1 MTTAA
6 KHFDPQL
13 GIDIHMYVFPPV
25 PLPVPLPTPHIG
37 IVLDPFD
44 YLPFLG
50 GTVHVNGIKRA
61 TAGTGGLNLHIP
73 MGAYHPAFLPKLPT
87 GPQTD
92 DELFM
97 GSMTV
102 SADGDP
108 FSKLAMPVLDC
119 NVVGMVP
126 PFRIRKPKKPKLSL
140 TLPTA
145 VNLAIPT
152 NVNVGG
158 PPTISLMA
166 MAMKGLFKLL
176 GPVFKRG
183 GKAFK
188 KLRQKVFGNMK
199 PGFLKCK
206 VLRAEPVD
214 IRTGSVSVTHE
225 DFAVPGRLPLAW
237 TREYGSNNDHIGAC
251 GHGWETPA
259 DIRLELDADGSV
271 LFHGG
276 DGIAVFPQAPD
287 APGLEHAVREFVDGA
302 RLYAQGDEWLVRCK
316 DGLRYAFA
324 RPAANLV
331 ALTTQTLPIQRIEDA
346 SGNAWRFER
355 RGADLVRI
363 VESGTV
369 DPVSG
374 QPLQGRFL
382 QATSRQG
389 RIEALELH
397 DPATGRNYPLVRYEY
412 NDAGDLV
419 SAFDPLDAPRTFD
432 YRQHRMV
439 RHTDRLGLSFHYAYD
454 DQWRV
459 IHSWGDGGL
468 YDYRFAYDDLLGDV
482 EITDSLGHTS
492 LVKFDEYRLPLCE
505 IDPLGGVTV
514 FEYDEAGR
522 TTAVVDPEGL
532 RTEFVYDERGNLL
545 QLTRADGSTLQTQYD
560 EDDRP
565 IAVIDPLQASWQQR
579 WDERDLLVEQ
589 ISPLGATSTYG
600 YDAHGQL
607 TTHTNALGAVTALH
621 YDRHG
626 YLQSLTD
633 PLGGRTLFQH
643 DALGRLIEQT
653 DPAHQLIRHDYD
665 VKGRLL
671 SVTQADGSRVR
682 AVYDAEDQLI
692 RYTDEAGAVT
702 QLAYAGIGQIARR
715 LLPDGQLIQYEY
727 DSEQRLTAVINQRG
741 ERYQLK
747 RDALG
752 RIIEEIDFW
761 DQSRDY
767 RYDASSRLTHSRD
780 ALGQQIA
787 YATDP
792 LGRITAKTLP
802 HPDRPGL
809 QAKET
814 FRYDAGGQLIE
825 LRNAHRQVKRRYDL
839 EGRLLE
845 EDQDGFAVSNTYDEL
860 GHRIVRSTSA
870 GNRVACVFDLR
881 GQLQRVTIND
891 EAPVVIERDA
901 LGRVLTEHLSPQVQR
916 QLSYDERGL
925 LTAQAVLRNETPLF
939 DTCYAY
945 DNAGNQTQRRDS
957 QYGHDTYTYDPM
969 GRILAHTDPRGTLAS
984 FLYDPAGDRLR
995 TQVLAKR
1002 QQQVAGGEPL
1012 PDEWSR
1018 EGQHGGLSY
1027 AFDRAGN
1034 LVRRGQS
1041 GQDSDASALHLR
1053 WDAAQRLVESI
1064 KDGQVTRY
1072 GYDALGRRAFKRNPT
1087 RTTWFFWDGTAL
1099 LAEVAQENNDDL
1111 TPGPISE
1118 GLVVDLFEA
1127 RQRKRAFAGLHARA
1141 REYVYY
1147 PESFVPLALI
1157 DPLRD
1162 GEAETADIGDVVRAA
1177 TPDEKDATTTP
1188 HKRVFHYHVDP
1199 NGCPTR
1205 ATDPRGHTAWAASY
1219 TAWGE
1224 VSHQHIDEIDN
1235 PLRLQGQYCDAETGL
1250 HYNLYRYYEPKTGE
1264 FVGAD
1269 PLRMLAGEH
1278 LYRFAP
1284 NALEWSDPLGLSA
1297 SPIPGVANGE
1307 FANWFNNLT
1316 PDEFDAVW
1324 KDHASTIKDRLRHPG
1339 GMHEWLLVSRADV
1352 FKRWGVTAEQIWEWR
1367 TPTSTT
1373 GGINPNWRHGRTG
1386 STSAHNEIL
1395 GIIDSSLT
1403 FDDFKRRLNNWA
1415 NFRLSNGINDLP
1427 SGLRMRC

>member
-126 PFRIRKPKKPKLSL
+126 PFRLRKPKKPKLSL

-225 DFAVPGRLPLAW
+225 DFVVPGRLPLAW
-237 TREYGSNNDHIGAC
+237 TREYGSNNDHVGAC
-251 GHGWETPA
+251 GYGWETPA

-276 DGIAVFPQAPD
+276 DGIAVFPQAPE
-287 APGLEHAVREFVDGA
+287 APGLAHAVREFVDGA
-302 RLYAQGDEWLVRCK
+302 RLYAQGDEWRVRSK

-397 DPATGRNYPLVRYEY
+397 DPATGRNHPLVRYEY

-459 IHSWGDGGL
+459 VHSWGDGGL
-468 YDYRFAYDDLLGDV
+468 YDYRFGYDDLLGDV

-522 TTAVVDPEGL
+522 TTAVVDPAGL

-545 QLTRADGSTLQTQYD
+545 QLTRADGSSLQTQYD

-589 ISPLGATSTYG
+589 ISPLGAVSTYG

-626 YLQSLTD
+626 QLQVLVD
-633 PLGGRTLFQH
+633 PLGARSTFQH
-643 DALGRLIEQT
+643 DALGRMLEQS
-653 DPAHQLIRHDYD
+653 DAAGQCSRHDYD
-665 VKGRLL
+665 AKGRLL
-671 SVTQADGSRVR
+671 RIVHPDGSTMR

-692 RYTDEAGAVT
+692 RYTDQAGAVT
-702 QLAYAGIGQIARR
+702 QLAYAGTGQIVRR
-715 LLPDGQLIQYEY
+715 LLPDGHLVQYEY
-727 DSEQRLTAVINQRG
+727 DSEEQLTGVVNQRG
-741 ERYQLK
+741 ERYRLR

-752 RIIEEIDFW
+752 RVIEEADYW
-761 DQSRDY
+761 EQTRQY
-767 RYDASSRLTHSRD
+767 RYDASGRLAGTTD
-780 ALGQQIA
+780 PLGQTVT
-787 YATDP
+787 YASDR
-792 LGRITAKTLP
+792 LGRITARTLP
-802 HPDRPGL
+802 DVDRPGL
-809 QAKET
+809 QTTES
-814 FRYDAGGQLIE
+814 FRYDARGQLIE
-825 LRNAHRQVKRRYDL
+825 LRNAHRRIRRRFDL
-839 EGRLLE
+839 EGRLIE
-845 EDQDGFAVSNTYDEL
+845 EDQDGFAVANTFDAL
-860 GHRIVRSTSA
+860 GQRIVRTTSA
-870 GNRVACVFDLR
+870 GNRVACAFDLR
-881 GQLQRVTIND
+881 GQLHRVTIND
-891 EAPVVIERDA
+891 DAPIVIERDVH
-901 LGRVLTEHLSPQVQR
+901 GRAVTERLSPQVQR
-916 QLSYDERGL
+916 QLSYDDRGL
-925 LTAQAVLRNETPLF
+925 ISAQAVLHEETPLF
-939 DTCYAY
+939 DTGYAY
-945 DNAGNQTQRRDS
+945 DPAGNMIQRHDS
-957 QYGHDTYTYDPM
+957 AHGTDRYTYDPI
-969 GRILAHTDPRGTLAS
+969 GRLLTHLDPRGQLTS
-984 FLYDPAGDRLR
+984 FLNDPVGDRLR
-995 TQVLAKR
+995 TRVHSQAQRRV
-1002 QQQVAGGEPL
+1002 VGGEPQ
-1012 PDEWSR
+1012 PDEWRR
-1018 EGQHGGLSY
+1018 EGEYAGMTY

-1034 LVRRGQS
+1034 LLQRE
-1041 GQDSDASALHLR
+1041 SAAVERDDGALQLR
-1053 WDAAQRLVESI
+1053 WDAQQRLIESR
-1064 KDGQVTRY
+1064 KDGLVTRY
-1072 GYDALGRRAFKRNPT
+1072 GYDPLGRRVFKRNT
-1087 RTTWFFWDGTAL
+1087 SHTTWFFWDCDAL
-1099 LAEVAQENNDDL
+1099 LGEVTQENAQVDA
-1111 TPGPISE
+1111 PGPMSD
-1118 GLVVDLFEA
+1118 GFVVDILEA
-1127 RQRKRAFAGLHARA
+1127 RRRKRAFASLHARA

-1147 PESFVPLALI
+1147 PATFVPLALLEKHPVP
-1157 DPLRD
+1157 D
-1162 GEAETADIGDVVRAA
+1162 ADNDDA
-1177 TPDEKDATTTP
+1177 DATATVARTY
-1188 HKRVFHYHVDP
+1188 HYHVDP

-1205 ATDPRGHTAWAASY
+1205 ITDSAGSVMWSAGYA
-1219 TAWGE
+1219 AWGA
-1224 VSHQHIDEIDN
+1224 VCQQHSERIAN
-1235 PLRLQGQYCDAETGL
+1235 PLRFQGQYSDPETGL
-1250 HYNLYRYYEPKTGE
+1250 CYNRFRYYDPA
-1264 FVGAD
+1264 VGAFVSQD
-1269 PLRMLAGEH
+1269 PIRLAGGLNLSE
-1278 LYRFAP
+1278 YAP
-1284 NALEWSDPLGLSA
+1284 NPFGWCDPLGLAKKNPYDVSYGNVAGTDFASGPGPHVNVKGPGMTGRGNSGHVGFVPYYVDVKDKNGKVIGKQGMLNTHLGSGIDNNKVKVAPLNSA
-1297 SPIPGVANGE
+1297 IESY
-1307 FANWFNNLT
+1307 
-1316 PDEFDAVW
+1316 FDN
-1324 KDHASTIKDRLRHPG
+1324 P
-1339 GMHEWLLVSRADV
+1339 
-1352 FKRWGVTAEQIWEWR
+1352 AELSKIVKQAELMLNE
-1367 TPTSTT
+1367 T
-1373 GGINPNWRHGRTG
+1373 GLKNPNLRAQIAEVKKIAEAHIAAGTNPFKGCRT
-1386 STSAHNEIL
+1386 
-1395 GIIDSSLT
+1395 
-1403 FDDFKRRLNNWA
+1403 
-1415 NFRLSNGINDLP
+1415 
-1427 SGLRMRC
+1427 

>member
-126 PFRIRKPKKPKLSL
+126 PFRLRKPKKPKLSL

-225 DFAVPGRLPLAW
+225 DFVVPGRLPLAW
-237 TREYGSNNDHIGAC
+237 TREYGSNNDHVGAC
-251 GHGWETPA
+251 GYGWETPA

-271 LFHGG
+271 LFHSGEG
-276 DGIAVFPQAPD
+276 VAVFPQAPE
-287 APGLEHAVREFVDGA
+287 APGLAHAVREFVDGA
-302 RLYAQGDEWLVRCK
+302 RLYAQGDEWRVRSK

-346 SGNAWRFER
+346 SDNAWRFER

-397 DPATGRNYPLVRYEY
+397 DPATGRNHPLVRYEY

-454 DQWRV
+454 EQWRV
-459 IHSWGDGGL
+459 VHSWGDGGL

-522 TTAVVDPEGL
+522 TTAVVDPAGL

-545 QLTRADGSTLQTQYD
+545 QLTRADGSTLQVQYD
-560 EDDRP
+560 EEDRP
-565 IAVIDPLQASWQQR
+565 VAVIDPLQASWQQR
-579 WDERDLLVEQ
+579 WDERGLLVEQ
-589 ISPLGATSTYG
+589 SSPLGARSTCS
-600 YDAHGQL
+600 YDPHGQIIAY
-607 TTHTNALGAVTALH
+607 TDALGAVTALH

-626 YLQSLTD
+626 QVQAIVD
-633 PLGGRTLFQH
+633 PLGTRSSFQH
-643 DALGRLIEQT
+643 DALGRLLEQANAAQQRT
-653 DPAHQLIRHDYD
+653 GYQYD
-665 VKGRLL
+665 AKGRLL
-671 SVTQADGSRVR
+671 NVVQPGGTTVR
-682 AVYDAEDQLI
+682 AAYDAEDQLI

-702 QLAYAGIGQIARR
+702 QLAYVGIGQIARR
-715 LLPDGQLIQYEY
+715 LQPDGHLVQYEY
-727 DSEQRLTAVINQRG
+727 DREEQLIAVINQRG
-741 ERYQLK
+741 ERYELK

-752 RIIEEIDFW
+752 RIVEEVDYW
-761 DQSRDY
+761 GQARHY
-767 RYDASSRLTHSRD
+767 RYDAVGRLTGTTD
-780 ALGQQIA
+780 PLGQVIA

-802 HPDRPGL
+802 AAERPG
-809 QAKET
+809 QQIKEI
-814 FRYDAGGQLIE
+814 FRYDPRGQLIE
-825 LRNAHRQVKRRYDL
+825 LRNEHRQVKRTFDS
-839 EGRLLE
+839 EGRLVE
-845 EDQDGFAVSNTYDEL
+845 EDQDGFVIANTFDAL
-860 GHRIVRSTSA
+860 GNRIVRTASA
-870 GNRVACVFDLR
+870 GNRVACEFDLR
-881 GQLQRVTIND
+881 GQLSRVTIND
-891 EAPVVIERDA
+891 DAPILIERDT
-901 LGRVLTEHLSPQVQR
+901 LGRALTERLSPQVRR
-916 QLSYDERGL
+916 QLRYDERGL
-925 LTAQAVLRNETPLF
+925 LTAQAVLKDEAPLF
-939 DTCYAY
+939 DTSYAY
-945 DNAGNQTQRRDS
+945 DAVGNLTQRHDS
-957 QYGHDTYTYDPM
+957 AHGADLYTYDPM
-969 GRILAHTDPRGTLAS
+969 GRILAHTDPRGKLTQ
-984 FLYDPAGDRLR
+984 FLNDPAGDRLR
-995 TQVLAKR
+995 TRVHAKR
-1002 QQQVAGGEPL
+1002 QQQVVGGEPQ
-1012 PDEWSR
+1012 PDEWTR
-1018 EGQHGGLSY
+1018 EGDYTGQHY
-1027 AFDRAGN
+1027 VFDRAGN
-1034 LVRRGQS
+1034 LVRRG
-1041 GQDSDASALHLR
+1041 DANSAGNDDERALHLR
-1053 WDAAQRLVESI
+1053 WDANQRLLEST
-1064 KDGQVTRY
+1064 KDGATTRY
-1072 GYDALGRRAFKRNPT
+1072 GYDPLGRRVFKRNPT
-1087 RTTWFFWDGTAL
+1087 HTTWFYWDGDAL
-1099 LAEVAQENNDDL
+1099 LGEVSHDNDRIEVPALVND
-1111 TPGPISE
+1111 GV
-1118 GLVVDLFEA
+1118 VVDLFEA
-1127 RQRKRAFAGLHARA
+1127 RQRKRVFDGLHKRV

-1147 PESFVPLALI
+1147 PSSFVPLALI
-1157 DPLRD
+1157 DRQRD
-1162 GEAETADIGDVVRAA
+1162 AAVNTSPAGTAAPEA
-1177 TPDEKDATTTP
+1177 ATTTE
-1188 HKRVFHYHVDP
+1188 VFHYHVDP

-1205 ATDPRGHTAWAASY
+1205 LTDASGKVVWSVSYAT
-1219 TAWGE
+1219 WGE
-1224 VSHQHIDEIDN
+1224 VTRVHVAEIDT
-1235 PLRLQGQYCDAETGL
+1235 PIRLQGQYSDVETGL
-1250 HYNLYRYYEPKTGE
+1250 HYNRHRLYMPELGD
-1264 FVGAD
+1264 FASQD
-1269 PLRMLAGEH
+1269 PLRFMAGENLYGIAPNTYAWIDPKGLSCQLSHIARQVHDLAGNHPKAKQMSTVAVVEAIVDGKKI
-1278 LYRFAP
+1278 LYAAGSGARLSQMQREL
-1284 NALEWSDPLGLSA
+1284 LEEYGVPA
-1297 SPIPGVANGE
+1297 SNIFHGAAVRANDQLANHAERVILRNLPPGAKV
-1307 FANWFNNLT
+1307 T
-1316 PDEFDAVW
+1316 
-1324 KDHASTIKDRLRHPG
+1324 
-1339 GMHEWLLVSRADV
+1339 
-1352 FKRWGVTAEQIWEWR
+1352 RWGISWAGNQKNASCPNCQPFVDAA
-1367 TPTSTT
+1367 
-1373 GGINPNWRHGRTG
+1373 GGV
-1386 STSAHNEIL
+1386 L
-1395 GIIDSSLT
+1395 D
-1403 FDDFKRRLNNWA
+1403 
-1415 NFRLSNGINDLP
+1415 
-1427 SGLRMRC
+1427 

>member
-237 TREYGSNNDHIGAC
+237 TREYGSNNDHLGAC

-287 APGLEHAVREFVDGA
+287 APGLAHAVREFVDGA
-302 RLYAQGDEWLVRCK
+302 RLYAQGDEWLVRSK

-324 RPAANLV
+324 RPASNLV

-374 QPLQGRFL
+374 QLLQGRFL

-397 DPATGRNYPLVRYEY
+397 DPATGRNHPLVRYEY
-412 NDAGDLV
+412 NDTGDLV

-459 IHSWGDGGL
+459 VHSWGDGGL

-579 WDERDLLVEQ
+579 WDERDLLIEQ

-600 YDAHGQL
+600 YDAHGQF

-633 PLGGRTLFQH
+633 PLGGRSLFQH

-653 DPAHQLIRHDYD
+653 DVSEQRTRYDYD

-671 SVTQADGSRVR
+671 SVRQPGERIVR
-682 AVYDAEDQLI
+682 AAYDAEDQLI
-692 RYTDEAGAVT
+692 RYTDEAGHVT
-702 QLAYAGIGQIARR
+702 QLAYVGLGQVARR
-715 LLPDGQLIQYEY
+715 LQPDGHLVQYEY
-727 DSEQRLTAVINQRG
+727 DSEQQLTAVVNQRG
-741 ERYQLK
+741 ERYELE

-752 RIIEEIDFW
+752 RIVEETDYWGQI
-761 DQSRDY
+761 RRY
-767 RYDASSRLTHSRD
+767 RYNAVGHLTQTSD
-780 ALGQQIA
+780 PLGQLVA

-802 HPDRPGL
+802 DADHPS
-809 QAKET
+809 QKIKET
-814 FRYDAGGQLIE
+814 FRYDARGQLIE
-825 LRNAHRQVKRRYDL
+825 LRNAHRHVKRRFDL
-839 EGRLLE
+839 EGHLLQ
-845 EDQDGFAVSNTYDEL
+845 EDQDGFVVEYSYDVL
-860 GHRIVRSTSA
+860 GQRIARSSGA
-870 GNRVACVFDLR
+870 GNRLACEFDLR
-881 GQLQRVTIND
+881 GHLCRIAIND
-891 EAPVVIERDA
+891 EAPILIERDV
-901 LGRVLTEHLSPQVQR
+901 LGRGVTEHLSPQLQR
-916 QLSYDERGL
+916 QLRYDERGL
-925 LTAQAVLRNETPLF
+925 LTAQAVLKDEVPLF
-939 DTCYAY
+939 ETTYAY
-945 DNAGNQTQRRDS
+945 DKAGNLIQRHDS
-957 QYGHDTYTYDPM
+957 QHGIDAYTYDPM
-969 GRILAHTDPRGTLAS
+969 GRILAHTDPHGALAR
-984 FLYDPAGDRLR
+984 YHNDPAGDRLR
-995 TQVLAKR
+995 TRVCAKQR
-1002 QQQVAGGEPL
+1002 QHVVGGEPQS
-1012 PDEWSR
+1012 DDWTR
-1018 EGQHGGLSY
+1018 EGDYAGESY
-1027 AFDRAGN
+1027 VFDRAGN
-1034 LVRRGQS
+1034 LVRRGGADIGDD
-1041 GQDSDASALHLR
+1041 GQALHLR
-1053 WDAAQRLVESI
+1053 WDANQRLLEST
-1064 KDGQVTRY
+1064 KDGDTTRY
-1072 GYDALGRRAFKRNPT
+1072 GYDPLGRRVFKRNLT
-1087 RTTWFFWDGTAL
+1087 HTTWFFWDGDAL
-1099 LAEVAQENNDDL
+1099 LGETTHKNAQVETPPPLND
-1111 TPGPISE
+1111 GV
-1118 GLVVDLFEA
+1118 VVDLFEA
-1127 RQRKRAFAGLHARA
+1127 RRRKRALEGLCRDV

-1147 PESFVPLALI
+1147 PGSFVPLALI
-1157 DPLRD
+1157 EKPVQIEPND
-1162 GEAETADIGDVVRAA
+1162 AAHHQTAA
-1177 TPDEKDATTTP
+1177 
-1188 HKRVFHYHVDP
+1188 RVFHYHVDP
-1199 NGCPTR
+1199 NGAPTR
-1205 ATDPRGHTAWAASY
+1205 MTAGDGRIVWSASY
-1219 TAWGE
+1219 TAWGGISE
-1224 VSHQHIDEIDN
+1224 MHAQEIAN
-1235 PLRLQGQYCDAETGL
+1235 PLRLMGQYEDGENKL
-1250 HYNLYRYYEPKTGE
+1250 HYNRFRYYDPAIGQFT
-1264 FVGAD
+1264 GAD
-1269 PLRMLAGEH
+1269 PLALSAGENT
-1278 LYRFAP
+1278 YAFAP
-1284 NALEWSDPLGLSA
+1284 NALLWSDPLGLHS
-1297 SPIPGVANGE
+1297 
-1307 FANWFNNLT
+1307 T
-1316 PDEFDAVW
+1316 PVPYGGTDLSEMAQLHRL
-1324 KDHASTIKDRLRHPG
+1324 DHGI
-1339 GMHEWLLVSRADV
+1339 
-1352 FKRWGVTAEQIWEWR
+1352 
-1367 TPTSTT
+1367 T
-1373 GGINPNWRHGRTG
+1373 GGQNVAVFEYLDDNGMPNYISQASGDGLHAERRIAAHLDQMGIDPSRVTRVYTELAPCPETPGMQYCGRM
-1386 STSAHNEIL
+1386 L
-1395 GIIDSSLT
+1395 DSRYPNAQVTHSFEYGL
-1403 FDDFKRRLNNWA
+1403 DRASRRRGVRDLKA
-1415 NFRLSNGINDLP
+1415 AVRKLFRG
-1427 SGLRMRC
+1427 C